1 MFPSDQ
7 DDGSHTRMT
16 RKLGAEG
23 LISPTLSL
31 SLRLT
36 RAHFQGNTRPSLE
49 PSLTVHNVD
58 IALCPPNI

>member
-1 MFPSDQ
+1 MNSITSLNLTLKHVSSVQ

-16 RKLGAEG
+16 RRLGADG

-36 RAHFQGNTRPSLE
+36 RAHFQGNQTS
-49 PSLTVHNVD
+49 
-58 IALCPPNI
+58 